1 MCYYLVMISDS
12 INNASVISVAYL
24 LSNVNRV
31 DLPLTPRGDEYSPSL
46 GVLLPNLNE
55 LICP

>member
-31 DLPLTPRGDEYSPSL
+31 DLPLTPRVDEYFE
-46 GVLLPNLNE
+46 VMLN
-55 LICP
+55 CGAVCAS